1 MSGSNGKSSTIDL
14 PVLVFLNEDGTSFF
28 VRNGRK
34 LQKYRMADSTDGYG
48 LSLKN
53 FAPSSLQRMMSIDYV
68 SGVEISGCEF
78 LSKRKDVLDI
88 SKLITF
94 GVLYKQFNSE
104 TLSEILSSDMIVRWN
119 RKNPTK
125 TISERTRINEAVITE
140 IKRRGNGIL
149 EDAYK
154 NIITP
159 IHVRIRHDTSLLEE
173 ERAILRLMSERFVD
187 MLSPVIQFVLMKFR
201 TESGYKI
208 LLDSIR
214 DRLYKY
220 IEKSRIA
227 EYLGLMLLE
236 LIGHAE
242 NTNLKRYAEDLYQGN
257 VDPNRVMF
265 DSDLREQLL
274 KEIIRRNDRTYI
286 CWKFREVSSGAANHN
301 RLEVT
306 IYNRESEYKN
316 MQRLINDKKSIRVQE
331 NSLLDFYRLLPASGD
346 STELGLYYLS
356 YLDEACRK
364 VNIRLESTVSQ
375 IESKDLTVVSL
386 RLNL

>member
-1 MSGSNGKSSTIDL
+1 MSGSNGKSSTIAL
-14 PVLVFLNEDGTSFF
+14 PVLVFLNEEGTSFF
-28 VRNGRK
+28 FRNGRK
-34 LQKYRMADSTDGYG
+34 LQKYRMADNTDGYG

-78 LSKRKDVLDI
+78 LSKRKDILDI

-94 GVLYKQFNSE
+94 GVLYKQFNNE
-104 TLSEILSSDMIVRWN
+104 TLAEILNSDMIVRWN
-119 RKNPTK
+119 RQNPTK
-125 TISERTRINEAVITE
+125 AISERTRINEAVISE
-140 IKRRGNGIL
+140 IKERGNGFY

-154 NIITP
+154 SIITP
-159 IHVRIRHDTSLLEE
+159 IHVRIRHDKTLSEE

-201 TESGYKI
+201 TESEYQA
-208 LLDSIR
+208 LLYSIR
-214 DRLYKY
+214 ERLYGY

-242 NTNLKRYAEDLYQGN
+242 NANLKRYADEVYRGK

-274 KEIIRRNDRTYI
+274 KEITRRNDRTYI
-286 CWKFREVSSGAANHN
+286 CWKFKESSTAVSNHN
-301 RLEVT
+301 RLQVT
-306 IYNRESEYKN
+306 IYNHETEYKN
-316 MQRLINDKKSIRVQE
+316 MQRLINDKKNIRVRE
-331 NSLLDFYRLLPASGD
+331 NSLLEFYRQLPASGD

-375 IESKDLTVVSL
+375 IESKGLTVVSL